1 MNDNMIPRNLH
12 RQCGAVLIVSLVMLV
27 LVTLISV
34 ASMQTSNM
42 EVVMATNTQ
51 ARTTALADAENSLVD
66 GETDIT
72 TNYPGTPLFDWSA
85 DTSDGLY
92 TIGDLADTVIN
103 LVDWDN
109 VAGAY
114 QTAPSSGQY
123 TTEYL
128 GAFTT
133 LGASLTMGAGGAV
146 DKRYLYRVTG
156 RGVFG
161 DGGTRFVQSIFATT
175 D

>member
-1 MNDNMIPRNLH
+1 MIPRNLD
-12 RQCGAVLIVSLVMLV
+12 RQRGAVLLVSLVMLV
-27 LVTLISV
+27 LVTLIGV

-42 EVVMATNTQ
+42 EVVMATNSQ
-51 ARTTALADAENSLVD
+51 ARTTALSDAENALVD
-66 GETDIT
+66 GESDILI
-72 TNYPGTPLFDWSA
+72 NYPGVPLFDWTA

-92 TIGDLADTVIN
+92 TVGDIVGSVVNVVVWTD
-103 LVDWDN
+103 

-114 QTAPSSGQY
+114 EAAPTGGQY

-128 GAFTT
+128 GPYTT
-133 LGASLTMGAGGAV
+133 SGASLTMGAGGGA
-146 DKRYLYRVTG
+146 DRRYLYRVTG

-161 DGGTRFVQSIFATT
+161 DGGTRFVQSIFATQ

>member
-12 RQCGAVLIVSLVMLV
+12 RQHGAALVVSLVVLV
-27 LVTLISV
+27 LVTLIGV

-42 EVVMATNTQ
+42 EVVMATNSQ
-51 ARTTALADAENSLVD
+51 ARTTALADAENALVD

-92 TIGDLADTVIN
+92 TIGDLAGATLTV
-103 LVDWDN
+103 VDWST
-109 VAGAY
+109 VAGTE
-114 QTAPSSGQY
+114 TAPSGGQY

-128 GAFTT
+128 GPFTT
-133 LGASLTMGAGGAV
+133 AGASLTMGAGGAV
-146 DKRYLYRVTG
+146 DKRYVYRITG

-161 DGGTRFVQSIFATT
+161 DGGTRFVQSVFATT

>member
-1 MNDNMIPRNLH
+1 MNDNMIPRNLD
-12 RQCGAVLIVSLVMLV
+12 RQCGAVLVVSLVMLL
-27 LVTLISV
+27 LVTLIGV

-51 ARTTALADAENSLVD
+51 ARTTALSDAENALVD

-72 TNYPGTPLFDWSA
+72 TNYAGVPLFDWSA

-92 TIGDLADTVIN
+92 TVGDLADSVVKVVN
-103 LVDWDN
+103 WDSATGN
-109 VAGAY
+109 
-114 QTAPSSGQY
+114 QPAPSGGRY

-128 GAFTT
+128 GPYTT
-133 LGASLTMGAGGAV
+133 SGASLTMGAGGAV

-161 DGGTRFVQSIFATT
+161 DGGTRFVQSIFATQ